1 MGSGNGVYSVGDFDL
16 DAKWLIDPKHL
27 LLVRG
32 LGKAHMPKCMMRSR
46 YKNQNVAVKNVHRGE
61 TPEQI
66 AKREARFAREVAM
79 MSKVQHKNLVK
90 GLERVGCGQ
99 LC

>member
-16 DAKWLIDPKHL
+16 DAKWLIDRKHL
-27 LLVRG
+27 L
-32 LGKAHMPKCMMRSR
+32 

-66 AKREARFAREVAM
+66 AKREARGLKESDVDSFVDEVLVNHKPWA
-79 MSKVQHKNLVK
+79 SGVQEALTGSHVVYVHMVS
-90 GLERVGCGQ
+90 R
-99 LC
+99 